1 MSPVVINVLGVA
13 WNFSRKEMCLS
24 KQKGLESF
32 GLRQFVDD
40 SGIKRQILLRGARI
54 IKRRMETTLVYVGPF
69 CSCAESYS
77 ANSCLH
83 NVDVLELR
91 KIRKSLNIQKL
102 ETSFNTSYKVEE
114 TLIEFNFNQF
124 LFRSFVFQSIQ
135 QIEQSST
142 HLNFSYRCIS
152 LFL

>member
-1 MSPVVINVLGVA
+1 
-13 WNFSRKEMCLS
+13 MCLS

-40 SGIKRQILLRGARI
+40 SGIKRQILLRGVRI

-124 LFRSFVFQSIQ
+124 LFRR
-135 QIEQSST
+135 
-142 HLNFSYRCIS
+142 NFHSYS
-152 LFL
+152 NQFNK

>member
-1 MSPVVINVLGVA
+1 
-13 WNFSRKEMCLS
+13 MCLS

-69 CSCAESYS
+69 YSCAESYS
-77 ANSCLH
+77 SNSCLH

-102 ETSFNTSYKVEE
+102 ETWFDTVTMLKK
-114 TLIEFNFNQF
+114 L
-124 LFRSFVFQSIQ
+124 
-135 QIEQSST
+135 
-142 HLNFSYRCIS
+142 
-152 LFL
+152 

>member
-1 MSPVVINVLGVA
+1 
-13 WNFSRKEMCLS
+13 MCLS

-114 TLIEFNFNQF
+114 TFIRIPINSTNRAILDSFKF
-124 LFRSFVFQSIQ
+124 LLSM
-135 QIEQSST
+135 
-142 HLNFSYRCIS
+142 HLA
-152 LFL
+152 LFINLRDTNKANLFPRYIRKL

>member
-1 MSPVVINVLGVA
+1 
-13 WNFSRKEMCLS
+13 
-24 KQKGLESF
+24 
-32 GLRQFVDD
+32 
-40 SGIKRQILLRGARI
+40 
-54 IKRRMETTLVYVGPF
+54 METTLVYVGPF

-124 LFRSFVFQSIQ
+124 LFRR
-135 QIEQSST
+135 
-142 HLNFSYRCIS
+142 NFHSYS
-152 LFL
+152 NQFNK